1 MFQEMAGHG
10 QPNGAQIVLREE
22 MELWHWRV
30 LGLGSLRRG
39 GRVAGEEA
47 REANFSP

>member
-10 QPNGAQIVLREE
+10 PAQWSHIVLREE
-22 MELWHWRV
+22 MGLWHWRV
-30 LGLGSLRRG
+30 LGVGSLRRG

-47 REANFSP
+47 